1 MERFQHFLNFIKPSD
16 NFYEKYFPNSCWCFQ
31 VYWISREN
39 MVSVNLQFKVKFFT
53 EIIYGFGLVC
63 KTSATFIVYY
73 FEPKRSWSEI
83 VDLSTA
89 WKVSKYGVI
98 SGPYFPAFGLNT
110 EIYGVISVFSP
121 DTGKYGPKI
130 TPYLDTFH
138 IVETINLVD
147 LTFEAHFL
155 FGSVAG
161 EMLDNVKMIT

>member
-1 MERFQHFLNFIKPSD
+1 
-16 NFYEKYFPNSCWCFQ
+16 
-31 VYWISREN
+31 

-53 EIIYGFGLVC
+53 EIIYCFGLVC

-73 FEPKRSWSEI
+73 FEPKRSWFEI
-83 VDLSTA
+83 ADLSTV
-89 WKVSKYGVI
+89 WKVS
-98 SGPYFPAFGLNT
+98 
-110 EIYGVISVFSP
+110 
-121 DTGKYGPKI
+121 KYGPKI